1 MVKKEKKPTKSTK
14 KTTKETKIKKGDAPT
29 SGKKT
34 IITQYALKQ
43 GDTGSPEVQIA
54 LLSQKI
60 INLASHLEQNPKDNH
75 SRRGFLK
82 VVSKR
87 RRILNYLQKKD
98 EKRYREL
105 IKKLGLKK

>member
-1 MVKKEKKPTKSTK
+1 MAKTEKKSTK
-14 KTTKETKIKKGDAPT
+14 SIKQITKKTKIKEDAST
-29 SGKKT
+29 RGKKT
-34 IITQYALKQ
+34 IISQYALKQ

-60 INLASHLEQNPKDNH
+60 TNLVSHLEQNPKDNH

-98 EKRYREL
+98 IKRYSGL